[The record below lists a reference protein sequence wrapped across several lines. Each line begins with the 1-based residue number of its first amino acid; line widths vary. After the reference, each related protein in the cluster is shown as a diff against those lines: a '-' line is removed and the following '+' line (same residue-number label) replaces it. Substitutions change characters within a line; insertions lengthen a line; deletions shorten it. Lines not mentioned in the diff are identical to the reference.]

1 MATSPAERPC
11 SSVRPTTN
19 ITHGPGTNEDRE
31 RQECEHDQGAGG
43 GHTGADSR
51 GPSLFRRAAAGGK
64 LQSALP
70 AGEDPDDDDPD
81 PDDDPDDD
89 EDPESVEEE
98 EDDPDDESFEDSLLL
113 EPCLSEP
120 DLAAASF
127 SRLRLAVP

>member
-1 MATSPAERPC
+1 
-11 SSVRPTTN
+11 VRATTN
-19 ITHGPGTNEDRE
+19 ITDGPGTTRIASVESANTIRVL
-31 RQECEHDQGAGG
+31 GAGIREM
-43 GHTGADSR
+43 TPR
-51 GPSLFRRAAAGGK
+51 GPSLFRRAAARGQP
-64 LQSALP
+64 QSALP